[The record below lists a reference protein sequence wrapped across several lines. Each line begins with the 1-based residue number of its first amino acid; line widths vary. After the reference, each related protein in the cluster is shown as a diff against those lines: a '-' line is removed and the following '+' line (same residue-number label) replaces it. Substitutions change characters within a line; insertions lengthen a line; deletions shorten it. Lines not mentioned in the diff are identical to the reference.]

1 MDFEFSIKGITLET
15 DRLQLRP
22 WELSDLDD
30 FHAYARVPGVGEMAG
45 WPHHRSIEETRT
57 ILRQFM
63 EAGEVLAV
71 YHKKDRKVIGSMGVH
86 PVPQTLPEAFQNRHA
101 KEIGYALSKTYWG
114 QGLTAEALAVLVGY
128 LFRFTPAT
136 LLVGCCSRSNHQSR
150 RVLEKTGFAFSRTFE
165 RKRDVPSSEAS
176 LEFLLTE
183 EAYRAMKRD
192 RISFENDYNA
202 GCHPALL
209 EELIKTNQVKTS
221 GYGLDAFCEEAARLI
236 KEACR
241 APGADVHFLVGGTQV
256 NLIVAAGALKPWQ
269 GIISAGTGHINVHEA
284 GAIEATGHKVLVVP
298 SRDGLLD
305 AAEIDRFC
313 QAYQDDPT
321 AEHMVQP
328 GMIYLSQP
336 TELGTVYKKED
347 LEAIRKVADQRGL
360 ILYVDG
366 ARLAAALAVPET
378 GLGLADM
385 ARLCDLFTIGGT
397 KCGALFGEALVI
409 SRESLKQDFRS
420 LMKQRGGLL
429 AKGRLLGIQF
439 AALFR
444 HDLYCE
450 IGRYGNQ
457 RASELAALFR
467 SRGIDFMVPPQT
479 NQLFVMLDPGE
490 EAFFAERAVF
500 ERIMTTDDGRQVC
513 RFVTSYTT
521 RPEDIERLLS

>member
-30 FHAYARVPGVGEMAG
+30 FHAYARCPVSGDAG
-45 WPHHRSIEETRT
+45 WPITVDKNRT
-57 ILRQFM
+57 IIRQFM

-221 GYGLDAFCEEAARLI
+221 G
-236 KEACR
+236 
-241 APGADVHFLVGGTQV
+241 
-256 NLIVAAGALKPWQ
+256 
-269 GIISAGTGHINVHEA
+269 
-284 GAIEATGHKVLVVP
+284 
-298 SRDGLLD
+298 
-305 AAEIDRFC
+305 
-313 QAYQDDPT
+313 
-321 AEHMVQP
+321 
-328 GMIYLSQP
+328 
-336 TELGTVYKKED
+336 
-347 LEAIRKVADQRGL
+347 
-360 ILYVDG
+360 
-366 ARLAAALAVPET
+366 
-378 GLGLADM
+378 
-385 ARLCDLFTIGGT
+385 
-397 KCGALFGEALVI
+397 
-409 SRESLKQDFRS
+409 
-420 LMKQRGGLL
+420 
-429 AKGRLLGIQF
+429 
-439 AALFR
+439 
-444 HDLYCE
+444 
-450 IGRYGNQ
+450 
-457 RASELAALFR
+457 
-467 SRGIDFMVPPQT
+467 
-479 NQLFVMLDPGE
+479 
-490 EAFFAERAVF
+490 
-500 ERIMTTDDGRQVC
+500 
-513 RFVTSYTT
+513 
-521 RPEDIERLLS
+521 